1 MKNKNKKEIK
11 NKIKK
16 NKINKKINK
25 INKNKINNLNE
36 IKKELLIIKEE
47 ILILL
52 CELDIHS
59 WVVNGTGKKNGKEVK
74 LRKCKRCGVT
84 EVK

>member
-11 NKIKK
+11 NKTKK
-16 NKINKKINK
+16 NKINK
-25 INKNKINNLNE
+25 KINNLNE
-36 IKKELLIIKEE
+36 IKKELLIIKKE
-47 ILILL
+47 ILILM

>member
-16 NKINKKINK
+16 NKINK
-25 INKNKINNLNE
+25 KINNLNE